1 VTDFTRPAFGA
12 VTADEGTT
20 VTVWAPAASRV
31 RLHRRPGRVAGSAD
45 ELTPAGHGLWLFT
58 TPDVRAGDRY
68 LLQVDDGPLWPDPAS
83 RAQPDGVHAASEVID
98 PRAFAWTDRAWTGI
112 SLRDLVVYELHVG
125 TFAGAGTFRD
135 VRDRLPYLVDL
146 GVTAVELM
154 PVTAFPG
161 RWNWGYDVAG
171 LFSPCAAYGR
181 PDDLRDLVNEAH
193 RLGLAVLLD
202 VVYNH
207 LGPDGAY
214 LAAFVP
220 TLFMASADNPW
231 GGALDFDGPTG
242 PMLRQFFIENAVH
255 WVREYHVDGLRLDA
269 THAIVERGQP
279 TFLRDLA
286 AAVRAEAPNREVLVV
301 AEDDRNLSAIVRPA
315 REEGW
320 GLDAVWADD
329 FHHEIRVHLT
339 GDRDGYFGDFE
350 GTTAQIADTI
360 AHGWFYRGAFSPYFG
375 RERGTDTTGVPLE
388 RFVVCIQNHDQVG
401 NRALGER
408 LHHQIDTPAWLAA
421 TTLLLLAAETPL
433 LFMGQEWAA
442 TTPFLFFTD
451 HDEPLG
457 SQVVEGRRREFR
469 DFDAFR
475 TTAIPSPQ
483 DPETFDRSRLRWD
496 EVRGGAHAE
505 VLRATR
511 DLLALRRRL
520 AEAGVRMRAVSVAD
534 AGSVVMRH
542 VDAGGTVEHLALIR
556 LSGRGPVRTAGAGPN
571 APATGWTVLFDSR
584 GLAIG
589 NRPQPS
595 LQIST
600 TGIDVAFDGPG
611 AVVLRLGAQPEAA

>member
-1 VTDFTRPAFGA
+1 VTDSTRPAFGA
-12 VTADEGTT
+12 VTADGETT
-20 VTVWAPAASRV
+20 VTVWAPAAARV
-31 RLHRRPGRVAGSAD
+31 RLHLRSGRVAGSTH
-45 ELTPAGHGLWLFT
+45 ELMPTGNGLWRFA
-58 TPDVRAGDRY
+58 TPDVGAGDRY
-68 LLQVDDGPLWPDPAS
+68 LLQIDDGPLWPDPAS
-83 RAQPDGVHAASEVID
+83 RAQPDGVHAASEVVD
-98 PRAFAWTDRAWTGI
+98 PRTFAWTDGDWTGI
-112 SLRDLVVYELHVG
+112 GLRDLVVYELHVG

-135 VRDRLPYLVDL
+135 VRDRLPHLVDL

-231 GGALDFDGPTG
+231 GGSLDFDGPTG

-286 AAVRAEAPNREVLVV
+286 AAVRAEAPDRQVLVV
-301 AEDDRNLSAIVRPA
+301 AEDDRNRSAIVRPVA
-315 REEGW
+315 AKGS

-329 FHHEIRVHLT
+329 FHHELRVHLT
-339 GDRDGYFGDFE
+339 GERDGYFGDFA
-350 GTTAQIADTI
+350 GTTDQIADTI
-360 AHGWFYRGAFSPYFG
+360 THGWFYRGAFAPYFG

-388 RFVVCIQNHDQVG
+388 RFVICIQNHDQVG
-401 NRALGER
+401 NRALGGR
-408 LHHQIDTPAWLAA
+408 LHHQIDTTAWLAA
-421 TTLLLLAAETPL
+421 TTLLLLAPETPL

-457 SQVVEGRRREFR
+457 RQVVEGRRREFR
-469 DFDAFR
+469 AFDAFQQ
-475 TTAIPSPQ
+475 TAIPSPQ
-483 DPETFDRSRLRWD
+483 DPETFDRSRLCWD
-496 EVRGGAHAE
+496 EIQRAPHAE
-505 VLRATR
+505 VLRTTR
-511 DLLALRRRL
+511 ELIALRRRL
-520 AEAGVRMRAVSVAD
+520 VDADVRMRAVSVAD

-542 VDAGGTVEHLALIR
+542 VDADGNVEHLTLVR
-556 LSGRGPVRTAGAGPN
+556 LSGRGPVRTDSTGTGGP
-571 APATGWTVLFDSR
+571 AHVLFDSR
-584 GLAIG
+584 GLATG
-589 NRPQPS
+589 DRPPAAPH
-595 LQIST
+595 IST
-600 TGIDVAFDGPG
+600 TGIEVPFDGPG
-611 AVVLRLGAQPEAA
+611 ALVLRLGTQTEAA